1 MFDRNSRRG
10 GLGWWGAQGLA
21 GAMVLCLCAS
31 GCMKPVAEHAAVVA
45 AATAPVVDQAAAAYA
60 AANAIHD
67 QAENYD
73 AITQFEKPSP
83 PAPVYNP
90 RTVAPLLSQDQME
103 LRLAVLKG
111 LQAYTQSI
119 VAVSDPDSKEL
130 DAASKSL
137 GGSLAGLG
145 DTFLPPGMTTPSAET
160 IVSGGTTVT
169 ETISTQTNAISP
181 GEQKGISV
189 AIDALGQYLVSRK
202 VKSELPG
209 IVAKMDPQVKVLCEL
224 LAKEI
229 DILQSQ
235 ETIDFN
241 LAIDRQTLF
250 LRTAS
255 GLDPEAKREQIM
267 KLPELARQ
275 QKQAAVQLKVLKS
288 GLVKLELTHHALA
301 AELAGNNPE
310 SIKQKLGD
318 LGAAGGSLGKFYSS
332 LAAPAD
338 K

>member
-1 MFDRNSRRG
+1 MP
-10 GLGWWGAQGLA
+10 GLRLLA
-21 GAMVLCLCAS
+21 AATVLCLCAG

-45 AATAPVVDQAAAAYA
+45 AATAPVVDQAAAAYQ

-73 AITQFEKPSP
+73 AVTQFEKPSP
-83 PAPVYNP
+83 PVYNP
-90 RTVAPLLSQDQME
+90 RTIEPLLTQDQME

-111 LQAYTQSI
+111 LQAYTKSI
-119 VAVSDPDSKEL
+119 VAVSDPDSKDL
-130 DAASKSL
+130 DAAAKSL

-145 DTFLPPGMTTPSAET
+145 DEFLPPGMTKPTAET
-160 IVSGGTTVT
+160 EVSNGVSQT

-181 GEQKGISV
+181 AEQKGISL
-189 AIDALGQYLVSRK
+189 AIDALGQYLVSKK

-209 IVAKMDPQVKVLCEL
+209 IVAKMDPQVKILCEM

-229 DILQSQ
+229 DILSSQ

-241 LAIDRQTLF
+241 LVIDRQTLF
-250 LRTAS
+250 LRTAN

-275 QKQAAVQLKVLKS
+275 QKQAAVQLKVLRS

-301 AELAGNNPE
+301 AELQGNNPE

-332 LAAPAD
+332 LAAPAAD
-338 K
+338 

>member
-1 MFDRNSRRG
+1 M
-10 GLGWWGAQGLA
+10 LALCGAQRLA
-21 GAMVLCLCAS
+21 GAIVLCLCAS
-31 GCMKPVAEHAAVVA
+31 GCMKPIAEHATVVA
-45 AATAPVVDQAAAAYA
+45 AATAPVVDQATAAYA

-73 AITQFEKPSP
+73 AVTQFEKASP

-90 RTVAPLLSQDQME
+90 RTVEPLLSQQQME

-111 LQAYTQSI
+111 LQAYTKSV
-119 VAVSDPDSKEL
+119 VAVSNPDSKDL
-130 DAASKSL
+130 DEASKSL

-145 DTFLPPGMTTPSAET
+145 DTFLPSGMTAPSAET
-160 IVSGGTTVT
+160 IVVAGGSTTN
-169 ETISTQTNAISP
+169 ETISKQTDAISP
-181 GEQKGISV
+181 DEQKGISV

-209 IVAKMDPQVKVLCEL
+209 IVAKMDPEIKVLCEL

-229 DILQSQ
+229 DILSSQ

-241 LAIDRQTLF
+241 LVIDRQTLF

-255 GLDPEAKREQIM
+255 GLDPEVRREQIM

-275 QKQAAVQLKVLKS
+275 QKQAAQQLKVLRA

-301 AELAGNNPE
+301 AELQGNNPE
-310 SIKQKLGD
+310 SIKQKIAD
-318 LGAAGGSLGKFYSS
+318 LGAAGGNLGKFYSS
-332 LAAPAD
+332 LASA

>member
-1 MFDRNSRRG
+1 
-10 GLGWWGAQGLA
+10 
-21 GAMVLCLCAS
+21 MVLCLCAS

-73 AITQFEKPSP
+73 AITQFEKASS
-83 PAPVYNP
+83 PVYNP
-90 RTVAPLLSQDQME
+90 RTVEPLLTQDQME

-111 LQAYTQSI
+111 LQAYTKSI
-119 VAVSDPDSKEL
+119 VAVSDPDSKDL
-130 DAASKSL
+130 DAAAKSL
-137 GGSLAGLG
+137 GGSLTGLG
-145 DTFLPPGMTTPSAET
+145 DEFLPPGMTKPTAET
-160 IVSGGTTVT
+160 EVSNGVSQT

-181 GEQKGISV
+181 AEQKGISL
-189 AIDALGQYLVSRK
+189 AIDALGQFLVSKK

-209 IVAKMDPQVKVLCEL
+209 IVAKMDPQVKILCEL

-229 DILQSQ
+229 DILSSQ

-241 LAIDRQTLF
+241 LVIDRQTLF
-250 LRTAS
+250 LRTAG

-275 QKQAAVQLKVLKS
+275 QKQAAVLLKVLKS

-301 AELAGNNPE
+301 AELQGNNPE
-310 SIKQKLGD
+310 SIKQKIGD

-332 LAAPAD
+332 LATPAAN
-338 K
+338 